1 MRYKLLENNVPLFLF
16 FDVKKIKNKYSRSYG
31 YLRKITGIVTCL
43 LFFSSLPAFGAL
55 LPLNELIA
63 KTQERYEKTED
74 LKARFIQ
81 EVTIKAM
88 NKTDREEGILYVKNP
103 RRMLWSYSKPKA
115 KKLII
120 NPKNAWLYIPDD
132 HAVYI
137 QDTEN
142 IYKSKLAVKFL
153 SGIGKLSEDFHVGF
167 SRPEPVDRNGNY
179 LLTLSPKVS
188 EAGIDKMYLT
198 IDKDTFQIIQCS
210 FTDLYENTTRIRLT
224 DIKINNNLD
233 DKLFNFKPPS
243 GVEIFNMP

>member
-1 MRYKLLENNVPLFLF
+1 MPLVLF
-16 FDVKKIKNKYSRSYG
+16 SDVKKNKKKYRRSNN
-31 YLRKITGIVTCL
+31 YLKTITGIVTCL
-43 LFFSSLPAFGAL
+43 LFFSSLPAFGDL

-63 KTQERYEKTED
+63 KTQERYEQTAD
-74 LKARFIQ
+74 LKAQFTQ
-81 EVTIKAM
+81 ELTIKAM
-88 NKTDREEGILYVKNP
+88 NKTEREEGVLYVKNP

-120 NPKNAWLYIPDD
+120 NPKKAWLYVPDD

-167 SRPEPVDRNGNY
+167 SRPNAVDGNGNY
-179 LLTLSPKVS
+179 LLTLTPKIS
-188 EAGIDKMYLT
+188 DAGIDKLYLT

-210 FTDLYENTTRIRLT
+210 FTDLYGNMTRIRLT

-243 GVEIFNMP
+243 GVEVFNMP

>member
-1 MRYKLLENNVPLFLF
+1 MRYKPLEKNVPFLFLF
-16 FDVKKIKNKYSRSYG
+16 GAKENNKYRRSSN
-31 YLRKITGIVTCL
+31 YLKTITGLITGL
-43 LFFSSLPAFGAL
+43 LFFSSLPAAGGL

-63 KTQERYEKTED
+63 KAQDRYEKTGD
-74 LKARFIQ
+74 LKAQFTQ
-81 EVTIKAM
+81 EVTIRAM
-88 NKTDREEGILYVKNP
+88 DKTEKEEGVLYVKNP

-120 NPKNAWLYIPDD
+120 NPKKAWLYIPDD

-167 SRPEPVDRNGNY
+167 SRPDPVDASGNY
-179 LLTLSPKVS
+179 LLTLTPKVP
-188 EAGIDKMYLT
+188 EAGVDKLHLT
-198 IDKDTFQIIQCS
+198 VDKDTFQIIQCS
-210 FTDLYENTTRIRLT
+210 FTDLYGNTTRIRLT
-224 DIKINNNLD
+224 DIRINNNLD

-243 GVEIFNMP
+243 GVEIFNMPQ

>member
-1 MRYKLLENNVPLFLF
+1 MRYKLLEKNVPFVSF
-16 FDVKKIKNKYSRSYG
+16 SGVKKIKKKYRRSNN
-31 YLRKITGIVTCL
+31 YLKTIMGIVTCL
-43 LFFSSLPAFGAL
+43 LFFSSLPALGGL

-63 KTQERYEKTED
+63 KAQERYEKTED
-74 LKARFIQ
+74 LKAQFTQ

-88 NKTDREEGILYVKNP
+88 NKTEKEEGILYVKNP

-120 NPKNAWLYIPDD
+120 NPKKAWLYIPDD
-132 HAVYI
+132 HAVYL

-167 SRPEPVDRNGNY
+167 SRPETVDGSGNY
-179 LLTLSPKVS
+179 LLTLTPKIS
-188 EAGIDKMYLT
+188 EAGIDKLYLT
-198 IDKDTFQIIQCS
+198 VDKDTFQVIQCS
-210 FTDLYENTTRIRLT
+210 FTDFYGNITRIRLT
-224 DIKINNNLD
+224 EIKINNNLD

-243 GVEIFNMP
+243 GVEVFNMP